1 ISRRRPRMRAA
12 AGAAVTAAVPVI
24 ARCSKR
30 TVVAPS
36 LPGSRTRRVGPGA
49 ALVAEEGLR
58 KQARCFGSPPP
69 LAGEVDRAG
78 RGRSGGGSVFPL
90 PIPPPKRG
98 KEEISALA
106 IVRRGKACRLLSPS
120 PPRAPR
126 GRAAFP

>member
-1 ISRRRPRMRAA
+1 MRAA
-12 AGAAVTAAVPVI
+12 AGASVTAAGPVI

-90 PIPPPKRG
+90 PLPPPQRG
-98 KEEISALA
+98 GGGLFSLPLMAP
-106 IVRRGKACRLLSPS
+106 GKACPVLRPCPAPS
-120 PPRAPR
+120 
-126 GRAAFP
+126 